1 MTTTTKTRKSPKL
14 ALDMTKK
21 LLIGLVSKVEHAT
34 SHAQALEAVGMDVEI
49 LGGEIRSIPPRIDVV
64 VVRTQSCS
72 HHAQDVAQAWA
83 RKTKKKYICTNSLSV
98 MLNEI
103 SAYRASVA
111 LDVCVD
117 VAKDRAGLQEADVKH
132 LRRVLDVPGR
142 LVTQSYL
149 DIGFFHPDLANCD
162 VERLVAFLAPHVEPY
177 KAALNYSESNVKALH
192 ALLGVTLNGLET
204 ERRLY
209 MAARMVES
217 SKGEPLPGNVPAVG
231 SGAMA
236 VMAAPYGDDGTFLAS
251 DIWRSEQKHRLIV
264 DFLNEENAKCEE
276 ERQQREAALA
286 AEAAAPQ
293 PEPEPEPELE
303 LATEPEPEL
312 ESEPEPEHVHAA
324 EPAMNP
330 EQEQPSPAHVAQP
343 LPVRVAP
350 VDPLRDVEDAIRLL
364 HECMRAAS
372 VSYVCI
378 HNGEVTLTYQSASA
392 GVVENTRGDA

>member
-1 MTTTTKTRKSPKL
+1 MTATTKTRKSPKP
-14 ALDMTKK
+14 ALDMMKK
-21 LLIGLVSKVEHAT
+21 LLVGLVSKVEHAT
-34 SHAQALEAVGMDVEI
+34 SHAQALEAAGMDVEI
-49 LGGEIRSIPPRIDVV
+49 LGAEVRSIPPRIDVV

-98 MLNEI
+98 MLSEI
-103 SAYRASVA
+103 SAYRASTA

-149 DIGFFHPDLANCD
+149 DIGFFHPDLTNCD
-162 VERLVAFLAPHVEPY
+162 AERLVAFLAPHVEPY
-177 KAALNYSESNVKALH
+177 KVALNYSESNVKALH
-192 ALLGVTLNGLET
+192 ALLGVTLNGLEV

-209 MAARMVES
+209 MAARMVEN
-217 SKGEPLPGNVPAVG
+217 SKGETLPGPVPAVG
-231 SGAMA
+231 NGAMA

-276 ERQQREAALA
+276 EREQREAALA
-286 AEAAAPQ
+286 AEAAALQ
-293 PEPEPEPELE
+293 PEPELE
-303 LATEPEPEL
+303 PATAPAAEPQPE
-312 ESEPEPEHVHAA
+312 SEPEHVHAA

-330 EQEQPSPAHVAQP
+330 EQEQSVPSHVAQP
-343 LPVRVAP
+343 LPVRAAP